1 MKKLIIIMALLL
13 ANTMFA
19 LPFVKVN
26 AEGKFSNKYIWRGVE
41 LDDSFVFQPYL
52 GVSAF
57 GAEASVWSNV
67 TTDPAKD
74 MDYLNKTDYT
84 IAYTQSMGLID
95 VKPSF
100 TYFQMLNKDVDDSA
114 EFGLEFSYTLLWFK
128 AYTAHYLNMLN
139 FTGDY
144 YGTAGAKFTFDLIP
158 MISLEADANI
168 AWAKAAEKKNFLVA
182 SKTDFSMNS
191 LNISAQVKFSPV
203 PLFYIGV
210 YGAMTQKLGIYA
222 DFAEA
227 ADQDKTT
234 IYGGISLGLSL

>member
-19 LPFVKVN
+19 LPGVEIE
-26 AEGKFSNKYIWRGVE
+26 AEAEVSNKYVWRGVE
-41 LDDSFVFQPYL
+41 YSEGFVFQPWA
-52 GVSAF
+52 GVTAF
-57 GAEASVWSNV
+57 GLEAYVWNNIDLEAEGDAKSLNE
-67 TTDPAKD
+67 TD
-74 MDYLNKTDYT
+74 LF
-84 IAYTQSMGLID
+84 IAYEQSMGLFN
-95 VKPSF
+95 VKPMLI
-100 TYFQMLNKDVDDSA
+100 YYQMFNDGAKNSA
-114 EFGLEFSYTLLWFK
+114 EFGMEFSVSILWFK
-128 AYTAHYLNMLN
+128 AYTTHYLNMLN
-139 FTGDY
+139 YTGDY
-144 YGTAGAKFTFDLIP
+144 YGNIGAKFEFDLLP
-158 MISLEADANI
+158 MIDLEADANVG
-168 AWAKAAEKKNFLVA
+168 WAKAADTENFLAA

-227 ADQDKTT
+227 AKQDKTI